1 LKELAFKLLGQ
12 PASSSC
18 CERNWSTYSFIHNL
32 RRNRL
37 TPERAED
44 LVFVHKNLCILSR
57 CSDEY
62 LTGPTQMW
70 DDGGG
75 GFETFDGVGILQAA
89 NLTLDEP
96 EFEVMIAED
105 D

>member
-1 LKELAFKLLGQ
+1 MFVH
-12 PASSSC
+12 
-18 CERNWSTYSFIHNL
+18 NNL
-32 RRNRL
+32 RL
-37 TPERAED
+37 
-44 LVFVHKNLCILSR
+44 LSR

-70 DDGGG
+70 NVGGD